1 MAGQGTDGIRRAGSV
16 AWAFVGLAVA
26 IAIVGWVA
34 WKVAV
39 IFPPLM
45 LFPRMP
51 RSAFLTAGAPLEG
64 PYFEVLVDQR
74 GGVEAVRLRGREQ
87 PGQTFYRARMMLS
100 AAKAWQFEPAR
111 IEGRPVR
118 YVVRVIA
125 EQ

>member
-1 MAGQGTDGIRRAGSV
+1 
-16 AWAFVGLAVA
+16 
-26 IAIVGWVA
+26 
-34 WKVAV
+34 
-39 IFPPLM
+39 M

-51 RSAFLTAGAPLEG
+51 RSAFPKTGEPVEG

-111 IEGRPVR
+111 IDERPVR
-118 YVVRVIA
+118 YVVRVVA